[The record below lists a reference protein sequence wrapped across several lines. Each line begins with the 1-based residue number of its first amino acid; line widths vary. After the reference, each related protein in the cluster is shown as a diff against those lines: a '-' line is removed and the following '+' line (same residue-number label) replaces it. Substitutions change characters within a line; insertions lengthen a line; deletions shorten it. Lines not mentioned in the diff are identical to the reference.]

1 MSKNTDLTTLAAELS
16 SLGADT
22 DSGKNDLLVARVLR
36 GISQRRWKEF
46 CNAHAM
52 NHWGALPVSSLPITH
67 LADLGADA
75 GAPADLVYALMADV
89 FTRQLQRELT
99 RLSRTGGELSLVC
112 ARPLANT
119 EDATL
124 LARLERA
131 LADSMHARLDSCD
144 SLTIDEHGHPMALL
158 PGTGPMRVRHMAEQ
172 VQQDLLK
179 AARKI
184 YPGASC
190 ALGIACAG
198 QGEEITP
205 ADLIGQVHSA
215 LAEALQQKDHIR
227 LLLTKS
233 LDDRATMV
241 HSDEKRFLFFGA

>member
-1 MSKNTDLTTLAAELS
+1 MSKNTDLDALAAELS

-22 DSGKNDLLVARVLR
+22 ASGQNDLLVARVLR

-52 NHWGALPVSSLPITH
+52 NHWGAVPVSSLPVTR

-75 GAPADLVYALMADV
+75 GPPADLVYALMAEV

-112 ARPLANT
+112 ARPLADT
-119 EDATL
+119 EDEAL
-124 LARLERA
+124 LAKLERA

-144 SLTIDEHGHPMALL
+144 SLAIDEHGHPMALL

-172 VQQDLLK
+172 VQQDLSK
-179 AARKI
+179 AFRKI
-184 YPGASC
+184 SPKATC
-190 ALGIACAG
+190 AVGIVCTG
-198 QGEEITP
+198 QGDEITP
-205 ADLIGQVHSA
+205 VDLIGQVHAA
-215 LAEALQQKDHIR
+215 LAEAPRQKDRIR

>member
-1 MSKNTDLTTLAAELS
+1 MSKNTDLDALAAELS

-22 DSGKNDLLVARVLR
+22 GSGKSDLLVARVLR

-52 NHWGALPVSSLPITH
+52 NHWGALPVSSLPVTR

-75 GAPADLVYALMADV
+75 GAPSGLVYALMADV

-112 ARPLANT
+112 ARPLADT
-119 EDATL
+119 EDEAL
-124 LARLERA
+124 LARLEKA

-144 SLTIDEHGHPMALL
+144 SLTLDEHGHPMALL
-158 PGTGPMRVRHMAEQ
+158 PGTGPVRVRYMAEQ
-172 VQQDLLK
+172 VQQELSA

-184 YPGASC
+184 CPGGTC
-190 ALGIACAG
+190 ALGIICAG
-198 QGEEITP
+198 QGEELSP
-205 ADLIGQVHSA
+205 DRLIEQVHAA
-215 LAEALQQKDHIR
+215 LAEAPRQKDRIR